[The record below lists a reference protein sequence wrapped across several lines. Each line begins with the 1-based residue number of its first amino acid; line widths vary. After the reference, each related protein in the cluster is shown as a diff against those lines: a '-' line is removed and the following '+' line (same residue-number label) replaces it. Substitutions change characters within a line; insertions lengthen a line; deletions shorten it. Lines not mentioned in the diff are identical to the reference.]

1 MHDEPDK
8 SSSLPEKTLRKFN
21 KMANTWEIIELLRGE
36 SGCPWDRKQTP
47 ESVQTYLVEE
57 AHEAAAAIC
66 AGEASEA
73 GEELGDLLF
82 MVLFLVYLYEE
93 QRTLSLESVCDHI
106 NAKMIRRHPHVF
118 GDHAVHSA
126 QEVRDNW
133 EKIKAEETTAKGKK
147 SSLSDIPRT
156 LPGLMRAHRILSRL
170 AQNERASNDIAS
182 QSAQFEDLTQQM
194 RKAHLEGTKALEEIY
209 GQLLVS
215 LTNLARLHGYRA
227 EDCLHRA
234 LNGLVGE
241 QAPSLAQRHD
251 D

>member
-1 MHDEPDK
+1 
-8 SSSLPEKTLRKFN
+8 
-21 KMANTWEIIELLRGE
+21 
-36 SGCPWDRKQTP
+36 
-47 ESVQTYLVEE
+47 
-57 AHEAAAAIC
+57 
-66 AGEASEA
+66 
-73 GEELGDLLF
+73 
-82 MVLFLVYLYEE
+82 VYLYEE

-147 SSLSDIPRT
+147 TSLSDIPRT

-170 AQNERASNDIAS
+170 AQQEVLWNNDAS
-182 QSAQFEDLTQQM
+182 QIAQFEDLTQQM
-194 RKAHLEGTKALEEIY
+194 RKAHREGAKAPEEIY

>member
-1 MHDEPDK
+1 
-8 SSSLPEKTLRKFN
+8 
-21 KMANTWEIIELLRGE
+21 
-36 SGCPWDRKQTP
+36 
-47 ESVQTYLVEE
+47 
-57 AHEAAAAIC
+57 
-66 AGEASEA
+66 
-73 GEELGDLLF
+73 
-82 MVLFLVYLYEE
+82 
-93 QRTLSLESVCDHI
+93 
-106 NAKMIRRHPHVF
+106 MIRRHPHVF

-133 EKIKAEETTAKGKK
+133 EKIKAQETTAKGKK

-209 GQLLVS
+209 GQLLIS

-234 LNGLVGE
+234 LNGLVGK
-241 QAPSLAQRHD
+241 QKPGLAQGND
-251 D
+251 S